1 MYNELVLGMKS
12 RLKKVTSSSKKG
24 GQPWFTK
31 DLSVLR
37 KAMHRTEKKA
47 LKSGGEDRIKQR
59 SEYLRARQAFK
70 RSEASQKKIPSPET

>member
-1 MYNELVLGMKS
+1 MDDLRNVKGDQGKLDDVYNELVLGMKS

-37 KAMHRTEKKA
+37 KAMHRTEKK
-47 LKSGGEDRIKQR
+47 
-59 SEYLRARQAFK
+59 
-70 RSEASQKKIPSPET
+70 